1 MEESMRET
9 SVVLGLEDPALQEE
23 VLHFLDRLPRVR
35 VVGAVTDGSA
45 LARQV
50 REHRP
55 GVAVASPEMLSQAL
69 DGDGPALLVVSQVE
83 STGALRA
90 AIRAGASGFYLWP
103 EERAELGRDAERA
116 VRQSSSETTSPGRV
130 VAIYSPRG
138 GGGATFLAT
147 NLAAA
152 CADLDVETALVDLDA
167 FGADVTSALGLRPDA
182 DLPSVAEL
190 VPVEGEMTED
200 HVDRVLH
207 PHARGFRVL
216 LAPPAIGSS
225 MLGPVGV
232 TALSRLLRDRF
243 RAVILHLPR
252 TLGPAGQAALEAS
265 DVVLVV
271 VTLDVLGIRA
281 ARRMVDMF
289 VGLGVEGRCRLVFN
303 RVSRGEI
310 VPADAERVLG
320 LSTLSVIRT
329 DRAVPRSQNRGEL
342 VAGRGTPAGR
352 RVGALAETLIAEAQ
366 S

>member
-1 MEESMRET
+1 MEESMHET

-35 VVGAVTDGSA
+35 VVGAVQDGPG

-55 GVAVASPEMLSQAL
+55 GAAVASPEVASQAVDV
-69 DGDGPALLVVSQVE
+69 DGAALLVVSQVE
-83 STGALRA
+83 TTEALRA
-90 AIRAGASGFYLWP
+90 AIRAGAFGFYLWP

-116 VRQSSSETTSPGRV
+116 DRQIRREAASPGRV
-130 VAIYSPRG
+130 VAVYSPRG

-152 CADLDVETALVDLDA
+152 CADRDVETVLVDLDA
-167 FGADVTSALGLRPDA
+167 FGADVTAALGLGQDEG
-182 DLPSVAEL
+182 LPTIAEL

-207 PHARGFRVL
+207 PHDRGFRML
-216 LAPPAIGSS
+216 LAPPDIGGVS
-225 MLGPVGV
+225 LGPAGVGS
-232 TALSRLLRDRF
+232 LLRLLRDRF
-243 RAVILHLPR
+243 DVVVVHLPR
-252 TLGPAGQAALEAS
+252 TLGPADQAAIEAS
-265 DVVLVV
+265 DVVLIL

-281 ARRMVDMF
+281 ARRAVDLF
-289 VGLGVEGRCRLVFN
+289 VGLGVEERCRLVFN
-303 RVSRGEI
+303 RVTRGEI
-310 VPADAERVLG
+310 VAADAERVLG
-320 LSTLSVIRT
+320 LPRASLIRN
-329 DRAVPRSQNRGEL
+329 DRAVPRSQNRAEL

-352 RVGALAETLIAEAQ
+352 RVGALAGTLVAEVR